1 MGDNR
6 VKGDKDMTTDAISTC
21 PPGKEQYEKYYSYT
35 LKKWLFQYE
44 YRTKGGNLFTCTT
57 DTLEGARQKRDEWI
71 IQEEMK

>member
-6 VKGDKDMTTDAISTC
+6 VKGDKDMTTEPISTC